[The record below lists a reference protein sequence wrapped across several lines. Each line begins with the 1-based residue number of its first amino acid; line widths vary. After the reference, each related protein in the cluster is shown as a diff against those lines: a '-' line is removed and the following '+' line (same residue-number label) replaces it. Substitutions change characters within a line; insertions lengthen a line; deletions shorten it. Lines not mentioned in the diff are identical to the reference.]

1 MKLYEIPAA
10 MDALIDPDTG
20 EITDM
25 DAMMALNMER
35 NAKIEGLALAWKNA
49 DAMEK
54 ALRDEKKSLE
64 SRITKNMNAKRRL
77 AEFLRIVL
85 DGKKFETA
93 RCAVRFQKTP
103 LAVKIA
109 DGQEEN
115 VVEYLK
121 THSHEDCL
129 RYKPPEIDKKALKE
143 VVVAGTEVPG
153 VTLEQGVST
162 RIV

>member
-10 MDALIDPDTG
+10 MDALIDPETG
-20 EITDM
+20 EITDIE
-25 DAMMALNMER
+25 AMMALDMER

-64 SRITKNMNAKRRL
+64 SRITKNANAKRRL
-77 AEFLRIVL
+77 ADFLRLVL

-109 DGQEEN
+109 EGQEEE
-115 VVEYLK
+115 VVGYLK
-121 THSHEDCL
+121 SHYENCL

-143 VVVAGTEVPG
+143 VVAAGTEIPG